1 MASDLLA
8 RVPVSYDKYCEPFV
22 GGGALFYALQ
32 PDAGY
37 SATLFGKP
45 AAAHLSDVNPDL
57 ITAYTVVRD
66 NIDELVVELKRHVK
80 NHCLAH
86 FKDSRIAFADKS
98 NSVKLAGHLIY
109 LNKTCYRAKFCTNKK
124 GHMSVSMDVNLD
136 KEILNERNLR
146 NSSVALQGVQIECR
160 SFFDV
165 APEPGVF
172 YYLDPPY
179 YNTAQPYNVGDF
191 GKESQAAVA
200 QKCRDIDKA
209 GGFFMA
215 SNSAD
220 DYIKELYAGFNIEK
234 INVHRVFAQENT
246 GKFGMQWEYL
256 IRNYTGNMWR

>member
-1 MASDLLA
+1 
-8 RVPVSYDKYCEPFV
+8 
-22 GGGALFYALQ
+22 
-32 PDAGY
+32 
-37 SATLFGKP
+37 
-45 AAAHLSDVNPDL
+45 
-57 ITAYTVVRD
+57 
-66 NIDELVVELKRHVK
+66 
-80 NHCLAH
+80 
-86 FKDSRIAFADKS
+86 
-98 NSVKLAGHLIY
+98 
-109 LNKTCYRAKFCTNKK
+109 
-124 GHMSVSMDVNLD
+124 MSVSMDVNLD